1 MAKSANHNV
10 VTLTEGLE
18 QILSRARPDA
28 NIGMIVRDAK
38 TNQVIYSRQSQHLF
52 SPASTQKL
60 FTAVAALSYLGA
72 DFRYPTTLLTHGT
85 IKDHTL
91 LGDLTIQF
99 SGDPEFT
106 VEDLN
111 SLIAQLKKQ
120 GIQHIAGHVYIDHSA
135 YGGVPYPPGWMWDDL
150 SYSYAA
156 PLDAIIIDQNKFV
169 LRLVPAKTQ
178 QRSPQITALLPD
190 AVVEISNQVITTS
203 KYNKKCPL
211 TIYSDLHNHYQLAGC
226 LSRHWGSQFRS
237 LAIRNPVPYAI
248 ALIRKALANNHITY
262 QQIAI
267 HTLSPGATLL
277 ATHQSPPLSELLQE
291 MLKNSDNLTA
301 DSLLKKIGQKYYKEP
316 GTWQNGLSALKKI
329 LQPTG
334 IDFKHCLINDGA
346 GLSRYNLVTPK
357 QFSQL
362 LYYAYQHP
370 PIRDTLMKALP
381 IGGHDGTLIARMH
394 NAAHGQRVHA
404 KTGTMTGVS
413 ALAGYLRTQ
422 HHDTLIFTIMIN
434 GFIGKARPA
443 NHLEDRLCEFL
454 VHHPEK
460 THG

>member
-1 MAKSANHNV
+1 MMFKLLITTACLLLAIPGEMMAKSANHNV

-169 LRLVPAKTQ
+169 
-178 QRSPQITALLPD
+178 
-190 AVVEISNQVITTS
+190 
-203 KYNKKCPL
+203 
-211 TIYSDLHNHYQLAGC
+211 
-226 LSRHWGSQFRS
+226 
-237 LAIRNPVPYAI
+237 
-248 ALIRKALANNHITY
+248 
-262 QQIAI
+262 
-267 HTLSPGATLL
+267 
-277 ATHQSPPLSELLQE
+277 
-291 MLKNSDNLTA
+291 
-301 DSLLKKIGQKYYKEP
+301 
-316 GTWQNGLSALKKI
+316 
-329 LQPTG
+329 
-334 IDFKHCLINDGA
+334 
-346 GLSRYNLVTPK
+346 
-357 QFSQL
+357 
-362 LYYAYQHP
+362 
-370 PIRDTLMKALP
+370 
-381 IGGHDGTLIARMH
+381 
-394 NAAHGQRVHA
+394 
-404 KTGTMTGVS
+404 
-413 ALAGYLRTQ
+413 
-422 HHDTLIFTIMIN
+422 
-434 GFIGKARPA
+434 
-443 NHLEDRLCEFL
+443 
-454 VHHPEK
+454 
-460 THG
+460 